1 MTVAPVTTSAEPV
14 VKLLEKLPPAML
26 TVPALTVS
34 AVPPVEA
41 MAAPVVNT
49 KFTPVPTA
57 TASLYALVP
66 L

>member
-1 MTVAPVTTSAEPV
+1 M

-49 KFTPVPTA
+49 KFTPVPTV
-57 TASLYALVP
+57 TASLYAVAP